1 MIPMSPRL
9 IMACLLATLVGCGQQ
24 KASSPSSAQ
33 PTADGVVPK
42 TELSV
47 AKPQVDATEAASNEA
62 QIAAVL
68 NELTQAVRK
77 CAVEQRR
84 APKNLEEL
92 VANGYLSR
100 VPPAPAGKKYAID
113 KNLHVYLTNQ

>member
-1 MIPMSPRL
+1 MSPRL
-9 IMACLLATLVGCGQQ
+9 FMACLLASSAGCG
-24 KASSPSSAQ
+24 KHPASSPV
-33 PTADGVVPK
+33 T
-42 TELSV
+42 T
-47 AKPQVDATEAASNEA
+47 KPQSDAVAVAADEA

-68 NELTQAVRK
+68 MELTQAVRK

-113 KNLHVYLTNQ
+113 KNLQVYLANQ

>member
-1 MIPMSPRL
+1 MSPRL
-9 IMACLLATLVGCGQQ
+9 LMACLLATLMGCSKQP
-24 KASSPSSAQ
+24 ASSPSPAQ

-42 TELSV
+42 MESSA
-47 AKPQVDATEAASNEA
+47 AKPVDATATAADEA
-62 QIAAVL
+62 QIVAVL

-84 APKNLEEL
+84 APKNLEDL

-100 VPPAPAGKKYAID
+100 VPPAPAGKKYTID
-113 KNLHVYLTNQ
+113 KNLQVYLANQ

>member
-1 MIPMSPRL
+1 MLPRL
-9 IMACLLATLVGCGQQ
+9 LMACLLTTLVGCGQQ
-24 KASSPSSAQ
+24 KSAPPTPVQPS
-33 PTADGVVPK
+33 ADGAVSEREP
-42 TELSV
+42 SV
-47 AKPQVDATEAASNEA
+47 ARPEVDTAARAADEA

-84 APKNLEEL
+84 APKNLEDL
-92 VANGYLSR
+92 VANGYLSS

-113 KNLHVYLTNQ
+113 KNLKVYLANR

>member
-1 MIPMSPRL
+1 MSPRL
-9 IMACLLATLVGCGQQ
+9 LMACLLATLVGCGQQ
-24 KASSPSSAQ
+24 KSASPPPGQ
-33 PTADGVVPK
+33 PTADGAVSKREP
-42 TELSV
+42 SV
-47 AKPQVDATEAASNEA
+47 AKPEVDAAATAADKA

-84 APKNLEEL
+84 APKNLEDL
-92 VANGYLSR
+92 VANGYLSS

-113 KNLHVYLTNQ
+113 KNLQVYLANR